1 MTMPRHYAVFGG
13 VLASAFEFPEL
24 RAAAAAPADWSLI
37 AADDAPDSPLGE
49 HLGSHAVTPH
59 CTVRLHR
66 TADGLALVYDDTGRF
81 DLPASGDAVFWRRGP
96 QPDEA
101 AMRIDVLGRC
111 LALALHQRGAFAL
124 HASSV
129 VLPAGAIALV
139 APSGTGKSSLALA
152 LVRHGAR
159 LLTDD
164 TLPIDPGSPPIAR
177 PGVQSVRL
185 REDSA
190 AVLAASERCAGEA
203 WGKREYRD
211 LPAAALAGAP
221 APLRAIYLLTRGDA
235 TQAVAAET
243 TELPGVVAASALVSQ
258 HKLGALLGGSEA
270 GPTLQR
276 AAALVRAVP
285 VRVLRVARDLSRLPE
300 AAALIAGWHGG

>member
-1 MTMPRHYAVFGG
+1 MTTSRHYAVFGG

-24 RAAAAAPADWSLI
+24 RPAAAPADWSLTV
-37 AADDAPDSPLGE
+37 ADDRPEVPLGE
-49 HLGSHAVTPH
+49 LLGSHAITPQ
-59 CTVRLHR
+59 CTARLHR
-66 TADGLALVYDDTGRF
+66 TSEGLALVYDDTGRF
-81 DLPASGDAVFWRRGP
+81 DLPASGEAVRWRRGA

-101 AMRIDVLGRC
+101 AMRTDVLGRC

-124 HASSV
+124 HASGV
-129 VLPAGAIALV
+129 VLADGAIALV

-164 TLPIDPGSPPIAR
+164 TLPIEPGPPPMAR

-185 REDSA
+185 RGDSA
-190 AVLAASERCAGEA
+190 AVLAGHERCAGEV
-203 WGKREYRD
+203 WGKREYRE
-211 LPAAALAGAP
+211 LPADVRADAA
-221 APLRAIYLLTRGDA
+221 APLRAIYLLARGEP
-235 TQAVAAET
+235 TQVMAAET
-243 TELPGVVAASALVSQ
+243 TAIPGVLAASALVAQ

-276 AAALVRAVP
+276 AAALARAVP
-285 VRVLRVARDLSRLPE
+285 VRVLRVARELSRLPE